1 MTFWEILGNVSR
13 IAAVIQ
19 AWEIRINKMN
29 FGNISRNERINRILR
44 LLERIASDPDLDS
57 IIEDKF

>member
-1 MTFWEILGNVSR
+1 MNFFEILTNVSR
-13 IAAVIQ
+13 IAVVIQ

-29 FGNISRNERINRILR
+29 FGKISRNERISRILR

>member
-1 MTFWEILGNVSR
+1 MTFFEILTNVSR
-13 IAAVIQ
+13 IAVVIQ

-29 FGNISRNERINRILR
+29 FGKISRNERISRILR